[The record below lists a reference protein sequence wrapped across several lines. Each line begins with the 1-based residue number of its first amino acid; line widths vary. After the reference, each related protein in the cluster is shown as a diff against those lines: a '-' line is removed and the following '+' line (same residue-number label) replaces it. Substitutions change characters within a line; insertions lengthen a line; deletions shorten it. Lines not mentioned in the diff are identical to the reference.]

1 MSILPASGIGDE
13 STGFYNDVI
22 DQSVRFDDGDSP
34 RLSKTF
40 ASGGSRT
47 TFTYA
52 TWVKRSTITTDML
65 FLHSFGPTGF
75 GIEGFLGFTSQDL
88 LSFQFDYNSGNPRRL
103 VTNRVFRDVANWYH
117 ICVVA
122 DSTNSTEGERLR
134 MYINGIRETDFY
146 DADYP
151 SSSQVG
157 TLNQAYSHYISGRTN
172 NTSFFDGNLAEVNF
186 LDGVAVTDTSGV
198 LDEFIEIKNGVCIPK
213 EVSGLSYGTTGFRFT
228 FSDRSSASALGT
240 DTSGN
245 SNDFAVSG
253 LADIDQ
259 SQDTPEINL
268 ATFNGLYRDYDS
280 TPTYS
285 AGNLRMDATTSSWF
299 NAVSTISVSSG
310 KWYAEFLT
318 KSSTAMFVNI
328 MESNKLPTYYPAYH
342 TFAYAYY
349 YNGQKWT
356 NGSGSSY
363 GDSYTNGDIIGVALD
378 MDNGNVYFYKNG
390 TVQNSGTAAFTG
402 LSGDFVIGV
411 STSGT
416 SGEWTA
422 NFGSDGSFNNRRG
435 FGTNS
440 DDNGIGQF
448 VYAPPSGYLA
458 LCSANL
464 SDPTIGPQASTQAG
478 QHFNSKLWTGT
489 GADADAKTGVG
500 FQPDWLWAK
509 DKNYAN
515 NHILIDS
522 SRGVTKYLQSSQ
534 TSAEAT
540 DSNILQSF
548 DSDGFTTIG
557 QGINYASISDYVAWL
572 WKANGGTTSS
582 NTQGTV
588 TSTVQAN
595 TIAGF
600 SIIQYVGTGSAL
612 SYGHGLDERPTFYI
626 VKDRDATN
634 AWFIQYFDGSSDYY
648 LAFSTASATS
658 LSNFT
663 PDATKMNYG
672 GSSTLINTSSRNYI
686 VYAFHSVPGYS
697 KVGTYVGNS
706 STNGTYVYVGFR
718 PAFVLIKN
726 TTVGGNWCLFDNKN
740 TPINPV
746 NLMMLADTAGTQS
759 AGGTGDNLDFLS
771 NGFKLRDN
779 SSGRNATGS
788 TYLYLAFAEQPFK
801 FSNSK

>member
-1 MSILPASGIGDE
+1 M
-13 STGFYNDVI
+13 
-22 DQSVRFDDGDSP
+22 Q
-34 RLSKTF
+34 
-40 ASGGSRT
+40 
-47 TFTYA
+47 A
-52 TWVKRSTITTDML
+52 TS
-65 FLHSFGPTGF
+65 
-75 GIEGFLGFTSQDL
+75 
-88 LSFQFDYNSGNPRRL
+88 
-103 VTNRVFRDVANWYH
+103 
-117 ICVVA
+117 
-122 DSTNSTEGERLR
+122 
-134 MYINGIRETDFY
+134 
-146 DADYP
+146 
-151 SSSQVG
+151 
-157 TLNQAYSHYISGRTN
+157 
-172 NTSFFDGNLAEVNF
+172 
-186 LDGVAVTDTSGV
+186 
-198 LDEFIEIKNGVCIPK
+198 
-213 EVSGLSYGTTGFRFT
+213 
-228 FSDRSSASALGT
+228 
-240 DTSGN
+240 
-245 SNDFAVSG
+245 
-253 LADIDQ
+253 
-259 SQDTPEINL
+259 
-268 ATFNGLYRDYDS
+268 
-280 TPTYS
+280 
-285 AGNLRMDATTSSWF
+285 SSWF
-299 NAVSTISVSSG
+299 YAVSTISVSSG

-328 MESNKLPTYYPAYH
+328 MESNKLPTVYPAAQS
-342 TFAYAYY
+342 FAYAYY

-440 DDNGIGQF
+440 DDKGIGQF

-489 GADADAKTGVG
+489 GASADAKTGVG
-500 FQPDWLWAK
+500 FKPDWLWAK

-515 NHILIDS
+515 GHHLFDS
-522 SRGVTKYLQSSQ
+522 SRGVDKYLSSDS
-534 TSAEAT
+534 SASETTNVGYA
-540 DSNILQSF
+540 LQSF

-557 QGINYASISDYVAWL
+557 VGINYPSVSDYVAWL
-572 WKANGGTTSS
+572 WHANGGTTSS
-582 NTQGTV
+582 NTEGTI

-595 TIAGF
+595 TTAGF

-626 VKDRDATN
+626 VKDRDASN

-658 LSNFT
+658 LSGFT

-726 TTVGGNWCLFDNKN
+726 TGSGNWCLFDNKN

-779 SSGRNATGS
+779 SGGRNTTGS

-801 FSNSK
+801 FSNAK